1 MKQVSILESFQ
12 WAKSLYPILKQY
24 EDDGMKYYKVIA
36 NHADIKNRN
45 DRVYT
50 DEELQRAA
58 SSLSRRPLNINHDPK
73 RELPFPENQVVISRY
88 EDKQVECIIQVADP
102 KINQMI
108 ESGEIH
114 AVSVEGMYLDGSKN
128 TKETEYPTSLHFE
141 ALALLTRDDQ
151 PGDPMAQ
158 IVKESRPNGI
168 TLSGLIM
175 EKIQLTN
182 EAEWSSSFISDL
194 PDDAFA
200 YVEPGGKKDEQ
211 GKTVP
216 RSFRHLPYKD
226 AKGNVDKP
234 HLRNALSRLP
244 QTSLPPQA
252 KAAARKKLVAA
263 AKDAGIETA
272 DESLSK
278 AFEAFQKGYI
288 DSKIFNLI
296 SREYGLRE
304 DDDDDSDADC
314 DSITNPTGKTPSSD
328 PQTWSSPAPAASAS
342 PEAKNQGQSKGS
354 SGIERDVSQVTGSS
368 EPQMKSQQDFKGE
381 APKMEPKMIDPNG
394 SQSMPKMDYP
404 LDANPLAITNDSES
418 PSKTESGSKIKVT
431 PQKAPDLMSALQN
444 ATPNV
449 EVTFEFA

>member
-1 MKQVSILESFQ
+1 
-12 WAKSLYPILKQY
+12 
-24 EDDGMKYYKVIA
+24 
-36 NHADIKNRN
+36 
-45 DRVYT
+45 
-50 DEELQRAA
+50 
-58 SSLSRRPLNINHDPK
+58 
-73 RELPFPENQVVISRY
+73 
-88 EDKQVECIIQVADP
+88 
-102 KINQMI
+102 
-108 ESGEIH
+108 
-114 AVSVEGMYLDGSKN
+114 
-128 TKETEYPTSLHFE
+128 
-141 ALALLTRDDQ
+141 
-151 PGDPMAQ
+151 MAQ

-216 RSFRHLPYKD
+216 RSFRHLPY
-226 AKGNVDKP
+226 
-234 HLRNALSRLP
+234 
-244 QTSLPPQA
+244 
-252 KAAARKKLVAA
+252 
-263 AKDAGIETA
+263 KDAGIETA

-444 ATPNV
+444 ATRNV
-449 EVTFEFA
+449 EVMFEFA

>member
-1 MKQVSILESFQ
+1 
-12 WAKSLYPILKQY
+12 
-24 EDDGMKYYKVIA
+24 
-36 NHADIKNRN
+36 
-45 DRVYT
+45 
-50 DEELQRAA
+50 
-58 SSLSRRPLNINHDPK
+58 
-73 RELPFPENQVVISRY
+73 
-88 EDKQVECIIQVADP
+88 
-102 KINQMI
+102 
-108 ESGEIH
+108 
-114 AVSVEGMYLDGSKN
+114 
-128 TKETEYPTSLHFE
+128 
-141 ALALLTRDDQ
+141 
-151 PGDPMAQ
+151 MAQ

-263 AKDAGIETA
+263 TKDAGIETA

-314 DSITNPTGKTPSSD
+314 DSITNPTGKTPDSIE
-328 PQTWSSPAPAASAS
+328 SP
-342 PEAKNQGQSKGS
+342 
-354 SGIERDVSQVTGSS
+354 
-368 EPQMKSQQDFKGE
+368 QDFSGDT
-381 APKMEPKMIDPNG
+381 PKMEPKMIDPNG
-394 SQSMPKMDYP
+394 NQSMPKMDYP
-404 LDANPLAITNDSES
+404 LDN
-418 PSKTESGSKIKVT
+418 
-431 PQKAPDLMSALQN
+431 
-444 ATPNV
+444 
-449 EVTFEFA
+449 